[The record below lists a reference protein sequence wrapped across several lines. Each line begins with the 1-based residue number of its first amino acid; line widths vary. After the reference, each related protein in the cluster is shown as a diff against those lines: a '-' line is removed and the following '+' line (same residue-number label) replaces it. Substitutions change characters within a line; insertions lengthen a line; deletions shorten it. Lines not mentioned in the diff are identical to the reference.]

1 MSKPLRVLLADD
13 HTLVRAGMCALLH
26 SLPGVEVVAETGDG
40 REAVNLVNLHQ
51 PDAVLMDI
59 AMPGLNG
66 LDATAL
72 IVKRHPAVAV
82 VILSMHTTEAYV
94 LEALRAGAVGYVV
107 KDAAK
112 AELELALQAIE
123 RGERYLSP
131 KVSGHVID
139 DYLRRTGSGATP
151 GTEGEVAESL
161 TTRQREIL
169 QLIAEGRTTRQIAE
183 RLHISVKTVE
193 THRTQIMARLNIHDV
208 AGLTRYAI
216 GIGLVKPEP

>member
-1 MSKPLRVLLADD
+1 
-13 HTLVRAGMCALLH
+13 
-26 SLPGVEVVAETGDG
+26 
-40 REAVNLVNLHQ
+40 LVNLHQ

-59 AMPGLNG
+59 SMPGLNG

-112 AELELALQAIE
+112 AELELALHAVE

-131 KVSGHVID
+131 KVSRHVID
-139 DYLRRTGSGATP
+139 DYLRRTRSGAMP
-151 GTEGEVAESL
+151 VAEGEVAESL
-161 TTRQREIL
+161 TARQREIL

-193 THRTQIMARLNIHDV
+193 THRTQIMARLKIHDV

-216 GIGLVKPEP
+216 GIGLVAPEA